1 MQMLLTPIELQRL
14 QQTSVQ
20 VVKIPKST
28 KMRLLTEFL
37 AEARKAF
44 RQTQQA
50 YKEMMLCA
58 SYARE
63 VKLEEARAI
72 VQSSNNRGIT
82 RTSSITRVAHP
93 PPCFSL
99 FSNPNGGKLMEAL
112 VRRGVQLTLD
122 ADPELR
128 ALVVRQ
134 QEHRLQSPHQSP
146 RRPSV
151 SFSGTAVLSFAA
163 PSASPSTPSPRNS
176 ILKRP
181 TLGNLPLAP
190 LPSTTPDAT
199 PLQAPAQATISGRRT
214 PNSARG
220 SRR

>member
-1 MQMLLTPIELQRL
+1 MDEKLANMQMLLTPIELQRL

-134 QEHRLQSPHQSP
+134 QEHRLHPISFAIN
-146 RRPSV
+146 SV
-151 SFSGTAVLSFAA
+151 SKEQHLEKANTRKSPVGTFAIHH
-163 PSASPSTPSPRNS
+163 SRRNTTPSTGTSNHFWQENS
-176 ILKRP
+176 QL
-181 TLGNLPLAP
+181 
-190 LPSTTPDAT
+190 
-199 PLQAPAQATISGRRT
+199 
-214 PNSARG
+214 G
-220 SRR
+220 SRLSSLRTLNAFNLLTALECN